1 MTLRKTFL
9 IFSVNLFIVGY
20 NTKVAH
26 INLQTKLLMSQ
37 PTKDFPLRLSLT
49 TVWTEVGV
57 GINFSKNTNLN
68 YIFPKACYRRSF
80 VPFTLH
86 AALPLFTYCIF
97 FLNSPVETVRHF
109 LWFSNFPGIRLLFRP
124 LNNVINFITAREEN
138 CKLPTYNKISNAHM
152 SYFKI
157 LWRHFLNKVYLPQG

>member
-26 INLQTKLLMSQ
+26 INLQTKLLMNQ

-97 FLNSPVETVRHF
+97 FFNSPVETVRHF
-109 LWFSNFPGIRLLFRP
+109 WWFSNFSGIRLLFRP
-124 LNNVINFITAREEN
+124 LNNVINLLQLEKRIAN
-138 CKLPTYNKISNAHM
+138 
-152 SYFKI
+152 
-157 LWRHFLNKVYLPQG
+157 